1 MRTKKWFAFS
11 AAAAA
16 AVVGISAQRAS
27 AVTGANLIAI
37 VGQTNLQ
44 VRFELLNL
52 FDVPNYTPVANP
64 GTSATIFRT
73 TSAYT
78 DASNTYDPGGRIG
91 MLSVRFN
98 W

>member
-1 MRTKKWFAFS
+1 MK
-11 AAAAA
+11 
-16 AVVGISAQRAS
+16 Q
-27 AVTGANLIAI
+27 IAI
-37 VGQTNLQ
+37 AGQTNLQ
-44 VRFELLNL
+44 VRFEMLNL
-52 FDVPNYTPVANP
+52 FDSANFTPVGAAGTNSAA

-91 MLSVRFN
+91 MLSIRFN

>member
-1 MRTKKWFAFS
+1 MK
-11 AAAAA
+11 
-16 AVVGISAQRAS
+16 Q
-27 AVTGANLIAI
+27 IAI
-37 VGQTNLQ
+37 AGQTNLQ

-52 FDVPNYTPVANP
+52 FDSANYTPVTMPTTNQ
-64 GTSATIFRT
+64 TSATIFKV